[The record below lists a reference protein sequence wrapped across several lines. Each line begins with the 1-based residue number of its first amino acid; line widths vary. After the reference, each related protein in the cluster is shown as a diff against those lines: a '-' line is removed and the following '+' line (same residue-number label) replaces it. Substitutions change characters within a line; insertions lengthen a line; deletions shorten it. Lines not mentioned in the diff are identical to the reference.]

1 MTDAWDDR
9 RKALEDEYFRRKEQ
23 ETLEKLRAEMKTS
36 AEAAA
41 EAAQEATAAAA
52 AGTMDCPRCG
62 HKLTE
67 VKHADIKVD
76 RCTACKGW
84 WLDAGELEQLT
95 TREDSGWFTRFWQ
108 SFSSEHG

>member
-36 AEAAA
+36 AEAA
-41 EAAQEATAAAA
+41 QETSAAAE
-52 AGTMDCPRCG
+52 TMDCPRCG

-67 VKHADIKVD
+67 VKYADVKVD

-95 TREDSGWFTRFWQ
+95 TREDPGWFSRFWQ
-108 SFSSEHG
+108 SLSSEHG